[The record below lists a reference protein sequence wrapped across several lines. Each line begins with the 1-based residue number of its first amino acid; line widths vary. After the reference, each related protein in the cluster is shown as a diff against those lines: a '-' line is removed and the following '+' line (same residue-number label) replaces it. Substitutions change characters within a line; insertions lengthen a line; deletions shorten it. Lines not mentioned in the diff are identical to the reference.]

1 MSSKEKITIDTP
13 IEDILEDAGIDM
25 AGHKELILHNDDH
38 NSFEW
43 AATCIIQICSHTLQI
58 AMALA
63 MQAHQTGSAALLEG
77 KESDLI
83 ELAKEFKQRGFNAT
97 VE

>member
-1 MSSKEKITIDTP
+1 MSNKQKITIGMP
-13 IEDILEDAGIDM
+13 IEEILEDAGIDM
-25 AGHKELILHNDDH
+25 VGHKELILHNDDT

-43 AATCIIQICSHTLQI
+43 AVTSIIQVCSHSLQV

-63 MQAHQTGSAALLEG
+63 TQAHQTGTAALLEG
-77 KESDLI
+77 KETELA
-83 ELAKEFKQRGFNAT
+83 ELAKEFKTRGFNAT